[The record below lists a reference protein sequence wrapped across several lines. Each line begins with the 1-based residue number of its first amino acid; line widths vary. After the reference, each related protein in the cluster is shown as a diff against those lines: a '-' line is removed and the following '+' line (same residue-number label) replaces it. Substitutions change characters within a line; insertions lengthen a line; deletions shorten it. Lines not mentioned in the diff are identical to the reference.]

1 MPNSSHTIL
10 VVIGGVLL
18 VIGLLGGGIEISDIR
33 LPRMASWLRAI
44 TVMAGLFF
52 MGLGL
57 YLDPQVR
64 CTFFPDSCAVVAA
77 PPGEPAVGATPTR
90 VVPTTPAPTQTPP
103 PLPVPTATPS
113 SSEVP
118 NTSEEAAQKWGGSPA
133 WWRNI
138 AATGWKLE
146 AQHTV
151 TIGPDW
157 RIDFV
162 APDGRISSCDST
174 QAPGVYGPATV
185 DVTVATLWYVPG
197 ETKCPPSTTWGKAN
211 P

>member
-77 PPGEPAVGATPTR
+77 PPGEPAVGCNADTGCADDPCADANAAA
-90 VVPTTPAPTQTPP
+90 PAS
-103 PLPVPTATPS
+103 AD
-113 SSEVP
+113 
-118 NTSEEAAQKWGGSPA
+118 
-133 WWRNI
+133 RNSI
-138 AATGWKLE
+138 LKRG
-146 AQHTV
+146 AQHLRRSRPEVGRLT
-151 TIGPDW
+151 
-157 RIDFV
+157 RLV
-162 APDGRISSCDST
+162 AQYRGHRVE
-174 QAPGVYGPATV
+174 AGGATHGDHWPRLAHRLRRPRWPHLV
-185 DVTVATLWYVPG
+185 M
-197 ETKCPPSTTWGKAN
+197 
-211 P
+211 